1 VTTKVTIQIASST
14 ERDALISALRGDVD
28 PAVVVYFAST
38 CHSLGALSGSIKAAF
53 PRAAS
58 IGCTTA
64 GEILS
69 GRMATCS
76 IVAMALPPEIVSAAA
91 SAVVEDL
98 KNPLA
103 VSAAL
108 DSLSA
113 QMGGPLSELDTGTHV
128 GLILAD
134 GLSGAEEA
142 IMERIRDL
150 TDIPFVGGSAGDDLA
165 YRATL
170 VAANGRTFEH
180 AAVLAL
186 LRVPAGYRIIKTQS
200 FRPLGKVLTATEVD
214 EAARKVRRFNGA
226 PAVEAYA
233 QALGIDNTDVAT
245 RFMSNPMGLMVGDEP
260 FVRSPQRVLEDGSM
274 VFYCQIREGTEL
286 ELLEST
292 DIIADTGK
300 ALAGFHRA
308 LIVFNCILRTLQ
320 LQEEGQCEAYGALFA
335 DSPAVGFNTYGEEY
349 IGHLNQTATMLA
361 FR

>member
-1 VTTKVTIQIASST
+1 MAIQISNST
-14 ERDALISALRGDVD
+14 AQDALISGLRGNVD

-38 CHSLGALSGSIKAAF
+38 CHSLADLSAAMKTAF
-53 PRAAS
+53 PRAAT

-64 GEILS
+64 GEISS
-69 GRMATCS
+69 GKMATCS

-91 SAVVEDL
+91 TAVVEDL
-98 KNPLA
+98 KSPLA

-108 DSLSA
+108 ETLSA
-113 QMGGPLSELDTGTHV
+113 QMGGPLSKLDLDTHV

-134 GLSGAEEA
+134 GMSGAEEA
-142 IMERIRDL
+142 IVERIRDL

-165 YRATL
+165 FHATL

-200 FRPLGKVLTATEVD
+200 FRSLGKALTATKVD
-214 EAARKVRRFNGA
+214 EAARTVRRFDGV
-226 PAVEAYA
+226 PAEEAYA
-233 QALGIDNTDVAT
+233 QALGIESASVADH
-245 RFMSNPMGLMVGDEP
+245 FMSNPVGMMVGGEP
-260 FVRSPQRVLEDGSM
+260 FVRSPQRVLKDGSI
-274 VFYCQIREGTEL
+274 VFYSRIREGAVL

-292 DIIADTGK
+292 DIVADTRK
-300 ALAGFHRA
+300 ALEGSHRA

-320 LQEEGQCEAYGALFA
+320 LQEEGQCEAFGALFA
-335 DSPAVGFNTYGEEY
+335 STPSVGFSTYGEAY
-349 IGHLNQTATMLA
+349 MGHVNQTATMLA